1 LSERGAKLEPILSWI
16 LIGGVLASLVAET
29 FGLALDYAQTGSV
42 TITLTSAWNVHSI
55 NFFSYVTTSLPPLL
69 AGRSAVGFVALG
81 IILLMLTPYVRVV
94 ASVIYYGATK
104 DYRYFGI
111 TLLVL
116 VIITISLLAL

>member
-1 LSERGAKLEPILSWI
+1 LSETGAKLEPILSWI
-16 LIGGVLASLVAET
+16 LIGGVLASLAAET
-29 FGLALDYAQTGSV
+29 FGLALDYVQTGSV
-42 TITLTSAWNVHSI
+42 SITLSSAWNVHSI
-55 NFFSYVTTSLPPLL
+55 NFFSYVVTSLPPLL

-94 ASVIYYGATK
+94 ASVIYYGTTK

-116 VIITISLLAL
+116 TIITVSLLAL